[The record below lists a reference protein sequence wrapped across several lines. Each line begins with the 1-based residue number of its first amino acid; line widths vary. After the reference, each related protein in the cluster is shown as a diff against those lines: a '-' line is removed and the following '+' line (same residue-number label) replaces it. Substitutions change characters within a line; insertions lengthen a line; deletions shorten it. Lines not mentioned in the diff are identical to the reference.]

1 MEVMQTHLL
10 SASLQM
16 ELESS
21 RYMFKPFLHYSIWI
35 GIAISKPVFHIGK
48 TGGGL
53 QGILHDF
60 LDAFVFFNRRNSY
73 SAIKKQAAAY
83 LFKVQEISE

>member
-1 MEVMQTHLL
+1 M
-10 SASLQM
+10 
-16 ELESS
+16 
-21 RYMFKPFLHYSIWI
+21 
-35 GIAISKPVFHIGK
+35 FHIGK

-60 LDAFVFFNRRNSY
+60 LDAFVYFNRRNSY

>member
-16 ELESS
+16 ELECS
-21 RYMFKPFLHYSIWI
+21 RCMFKPFLHYSIWI

-48 TGGGL
+48 QEVDYRAFCMISL
-53 QGILHDF
+53 MLSYISIEEIRIL
-60 LDAFVFFNRRNSY
+60 L
-73 SAIKKQAAAY
+73 
-83 LFKVQEISE
+83 